1 MRSRVG
7 AIAASLVLIALVAVV
22 ATTSHAAA
30 PSAVTIYHD
39 AHGVPHI
46 EAGSADALSYGTGY
60 ELAKERPFIT
70 NGIRLFA
77 QGRISE
83 LEGKDVLPADEVMR
97 RDFYNAAEVQR
108 QYDALPANIKREL
121 QAFSDGFNKG
131 MGEVMLDPTRRPVL
145 FDALGYMPEPWKPTD
160 SVSVTMLFTYVEF
173 AGEGGAGQLGNAA
186 LLGRLQKRFGNKR
199 GLAIWNELLFK
210 NDPRAP
216 TVGGGAGNRA
226 PRSILAERLPSSRQQ
241 RLARTY
247 ASSLASIARTRD
259 TQAAALRAIIK
270 RLPLPKIGS

>member
-1 MRSRVG
+1 M
-7 AIAASLVLIALVAVV
+7 LIALVAVV

-30 PSAVTIYHD
+30 PSAVTIYRD

-70 NGIRLFA
+70 AGIRLFA

-97 RDFYNAAEVQR
+97 RDFYSAAEVQQ
-108 QYDALPANIKREL
+108 QYNRLPAAIKRQL

-131 MGEVMLDPTRRPVL
+131 MAEVMLDPTRRPVI
-145 FDALGYMPEPWKPTD
+145 FDALGYSPEPWKPTD
-160 SVSVTMLFTYVEF
+160 SVSVAMLFTYVEF

-186 LLGRLQKRFGNKR
+186 LLGHLQKRYGSRR
-199 GLAIWNELLFK
+199 GLVIWNDLLFK
-210 NDPRAP
+210 NDPRTP
-216 TVGGGAGNRA
+216 TVGGGRANRA
-226 PRSILAERLPSSRQQ
+226 PRSILRERLPSAAQQ
-241 RLARTY
+241 RLARRY
-247 ASSLASIARTRD
+247 ASSLASIAQTASTRPLRTAMHWRCRFMVA
-259 TQAAALRAIIK
+259 QQ
-270 RLPLPKIGS
+270 